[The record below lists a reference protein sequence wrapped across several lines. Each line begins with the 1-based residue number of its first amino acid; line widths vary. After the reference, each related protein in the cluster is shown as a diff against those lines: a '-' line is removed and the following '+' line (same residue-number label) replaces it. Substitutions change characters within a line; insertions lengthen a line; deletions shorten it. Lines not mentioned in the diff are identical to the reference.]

1 MKREWGKGRGIE
13 NKTEG
18 EGGRIDEDGWERRTY
33 LREDREEDTG
43 IV

>member
-1 MKREWGKGRGIE
+1 MKREWGKSRGIE

-18 EGGRIDEDGWERRTY
+18 EGGRIDEGWERRTY
-33 LREDREEDTG
+33 LGEDREEDTG